1 MKYKIRVFNKNTN
14 KEAISI
20 DQVFE
25 SVDAAEAEIERL
37 KASLS
42 QDLQYVKIPVKE

>member
-14 KEAISI
+14 KEAMVI
-20 DQVFE
+20 DEVFE
-25 SVDAAEAEIERL
+25 SIEATEAEIDRL

-42 QDLQYVKIPVKE
+42 QDLQFVKIPVKQ